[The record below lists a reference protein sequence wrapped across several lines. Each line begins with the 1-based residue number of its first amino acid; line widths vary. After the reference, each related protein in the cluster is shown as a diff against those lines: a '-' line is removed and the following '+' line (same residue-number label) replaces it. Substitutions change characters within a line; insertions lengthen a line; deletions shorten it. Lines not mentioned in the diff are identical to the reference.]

1 MMTKHV
7 ARHTSIHVCIH
18 PSIHSFFHPSIH
30 PLRAIAELSA
40 VWDAVHN
47 QVSEICTDEE
57 WSSIERML
65 KVGDDNHGVVVGGG
79 GGSGSG
85 GVEGSF

>member
-1 MMTKHV
+1 MY
-7 ARHTSIHVCIH
+7 ACIH
-18 PSIHSFFHPSIH
+18 LSIYPSFLSSIH